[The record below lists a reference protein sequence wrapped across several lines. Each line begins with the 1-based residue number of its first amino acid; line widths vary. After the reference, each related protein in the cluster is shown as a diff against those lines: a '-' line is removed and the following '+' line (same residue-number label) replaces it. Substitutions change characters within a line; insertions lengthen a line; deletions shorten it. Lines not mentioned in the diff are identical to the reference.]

1 MALKRSLPALVALV
15 LALALCAAAML
26 PASGSA
32 RARPRAHAHAARTY
46 MTGIGDEQTQM
57 FGSPLW
63 KQLHMRIARYIT
75 PYDTVAHHDTLAR
88 ATAWI
93 RAAEEQH
100 VKVLVAF
107 YYSKN
112 HPTTLPSVASY
123 KHLVQKFVRRFPYVR
138 QYQSWNEANRKSVPH
153 RFSSPSAGAAA
164 AYYQALLRVCTRC
177 TVIGLD
183 VLDEAKTGRTL
194 RYIAEFKTAVNR
206 LHTIMPRIWGLHNY
220 SDVNRYES
228 WRTKEVSRALGG
240 QIWLTETGGIVQFG
254 GLFPNR
260 NGSGLVRAA
269 KVIHFTFGLAA
280 SQPQITRL
288 YLYDWTGG
296 LTKERFDA
304 GLTDRHNRPRAG
316 YVVVCKHFNAPRC
329 NVHVAR
335 H

>member
-1 MALKRSLPALVALV
+1 MRFTRSVPLIALLLAAGA
-15 LALALCAAAML
+15 LALAPAA
-26 PASGSA
+26 GSA
-32 RARPRAHAHAARTY
+32 QRRAPRAHAAQTY
-46 MTGIGDEQTQM
+46 MTGIGDEQTRM

-63 KQLHMRIARYIT
+63 KQLHMRIARYIA
-75 PYDTVAHHDTLAR
+75 PYDAVAHRDTLAR

-93 RAAEEQH
+93 RAAEAQH

-107 YYSKN
+107 YYSKQ
-112 HPTTLPSVASY
+112 HPTLLPSVASY
-123 KHLVQKFVRRFPYVR
+123 KHMVQKFLRRFPYVR

-153 RFSSPSAGAAA
+153 RFSSPSASAAA
-164 AYYQALLRVCTRC
+164 AYYQALLRACTKC
-177 TVIGLD
+177 AVIGLD

-206 LHTIMPRIWGLHNY
+206 LHTVMPRIWGLHNY
-220 SDVNRYES
+220 SDVNRYQS

-260 NGSGLVRAA
+260 NGSGLLRAA
-269 KVIHFTFGLAA
+269 KVIHFTFGLASA
-280 SQPQITRL
+280 QRQITRL

-296 LTKERFDA
+296 PSSERFDA
-304 GLTDRHNRPRAG
+304 GLTDRHDRPRAG
-316 YVVVCKHFNAPRC
+316 YVVVCKHFNASKC
-329 NVHVAR
+329 NVRVAR

>member
-1 MALKRSLPALVALV
+1 MRITRSLPVLAALV
-15 LALALCAAAML
+15 LAASALAVPAAAG
-26 PASGSA
+26 SGHGGS
-32 RARPRAHAHAARTY
+32 RPRAHAASTY

-75 PYDTVAHHDTLAR
+75 PYDTVAHRDNLAR

-93 RAAEEQH
+93 RGAEEQH

-107 YYSKN
+107 YVSKH
-112 HPTTLPSVASY
+112 HPTSLPSVASY
-123 KHLVQKFVRRFPYVR
+123 RHMVQKFVKRFPYVR

-153 RFSSPSAGAAA
+153 RFSSPSPGAAA
-164 AYYQALLRVCTRC
+164 AYYQALLRVCPKC
-177 TVIGLD
+177 AVIGLD
-183 VLDEAKTGRTL
+183 VLDEQKTGRTL
-194 RYIAEFKTAVNR
+194 NYIAEFKRAVNR
-206 LHTIMPRIWGLHNY
+206 LHTVMPRIWGLHNY
-220 SDVNRYES
+220 SDVNRYQS
-228 WRTKEVSRALGG
+228 WRTKELSRALGG

-254 GLFPNR
+254 GAFPNR
-260 NGSGLVRAA
+260 SGSGLSRAA
-269 KVIHFTFGLAA
+269 KVIHFTFGLAS
-280 SQPQITRL
+280 SQHQITRL

-296 LTKERFDA
+296 PNSERFDA

-329 NVHVAR
+329 NVKVAR